1 MKETTVPQKM
11 EQKVPDTRD
20 EERTLIPPV
29 DIFETAEGLAVVAD
43 LPGVAKENVEINVDN
58 SLLTIKGKA
67 KSILPGDPLVREYQ
81 LLNFFRQF
89 ELSDKVDRENIRAE
103 MKFGVLSVYLPKV
116 KEQIPKK
123 ITVNVA

>member
-1 MKETTVPQKM
+1 MKETTVPQKVD
-11 EQKVPDTRD
+11 QHAPDTRD

-43 LPGVAKENVEINVDN
+43 LPGVGKEEVEINVDN

-67 KSILPGDPLVREYQ
+67 KSALPGDPLLREYQ

-89 ELSDKVDRENIRAE
+89 ELSDKVDRDNIRAE
-103 MKFGVLSVYLPKV
+103 MKFGVLSVYLPKI

-123 ITVNVA
+123 ITVSVA